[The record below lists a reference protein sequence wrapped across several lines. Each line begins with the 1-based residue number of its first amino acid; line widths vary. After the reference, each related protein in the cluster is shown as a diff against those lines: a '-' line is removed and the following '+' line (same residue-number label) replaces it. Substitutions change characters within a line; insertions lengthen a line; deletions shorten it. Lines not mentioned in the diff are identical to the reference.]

1 MSAPEL
7 AARADAAGGVALA
20 DCSAD
25 IVEIAALRTGARA
38 LREAV
43 RARLGEALPAHGRVS
58 RHADRLILSVRPE
71 RWLLLAP
78 PAAPGVFAKLCE
90 NACAGSGA
98 AVELSSALTALYLAG
113 PAVRETLARSCRLDL
128 DPQHFGA
135 GRAAATFMAQV
146 PVTLAVL
153 PAGVLLLTP
162 STTGRHF
169 REWLAGAAAP
179 FGLTRRTDATVAHF
193 IGEGMT

>member
-1 MSAPEL
+1 VSEPEL
-7 AARADAAGGVALA
+7 ASRTVAATGVSLA

-25 IVEIAALRTGARA
+25 IVEIAALRTATPA

-43 RARLGEALPAHGRVS
+43 RTRLAAVLPAHGRVS
-58 RHADRLILSVRPE
+58 RDADRLTLSVRPE

-78 PAAPGVFAKLCE
+78 PAAAGVFAKLCAE
-90 NACAGSGA
+90 ACGGSGA
-98 AVELSSALTALYLAG
+98 AVELSCALTALYVAG
-113 PAVRETLARSCRLDL
+113 PAVRATLKRGCRLDL

-146 PVTLAVL
+146 PVTLAAL

-169 REWLAGAAAP
+169 REWLAGVAAP
-179 FGLTRRTDATVAHF
+179 FGLTRRSNVTVAHLC
-193 IGEGMT
+193 GESMT